1 MAWKSKRKRIIADME
16 CDVGVPIAKGSYFSC
31 LSVIARF
38 HHLAT
43 NPTQLN
49 REFPESEYL
58 AAHEAIAAANFLGLK
73 ARLVQRKAEELSEL
87 PLPAV
92 VISAEGA
99 CATLGR
105 IHDGKALLQ
114 KASEP
119 KPYTVPVEE
128 LLDSDSGAISL
139 LVFRRKG
146 VLSSIQQKFD
156 ISWFIPAILK
166 YKKLLGQVLLASFFI
181 QLFALVTPL
190 FFQVVVD
197 KVLVHQGL
205 TTLDVLALGFLVV
218 CVFDVLLNGL
228 RTYLFSHT
236 SNRIDV
242 VLGARLFHHLLR
254 LPIAYFQSRRV
265 GDTVARVRELD
276 SIRQFITG
284 SALTLCIDLFF
295 TLVFFAVMFLYSPT
309 LTWIVLG
316 SLPLYVILSVVIT
329 PILRNRLNE
338 KFKLGAENQAFLV
351 EACNGVE
358 TLKSLAVEP
367 QMQRRWE
374 DQMAAYVNA
383 SFRALNLG
391 NVANQVASL
400 INKLVTIGILWVGA
414 HLVIAGELSVG
425 MLIAFNMIAGRVSQ
439 PILKLVQLWQD
450 FQQAGISVK
459 RLGDILNTPRE
470 AGHDP
475 NRTTLPDIRGEI
487 RFEHVKFRYGP
498 DRPLVID
505 DIQLAIRPGEIVGIV
520 GRSGSGKST
529 LTKLVQRL
537 HVPEAGRVLID
548 GVDLALVD
556 PAWLRQRVGVVLQES
571 FLLNRT
577 VRENIALADPGA
589 PIEKVIAAARQSGAY
604 DFILELPEGFDTV
617 VGEQGSSL
625 SGGQKQRIAIARALM
640 ADPRIL
646 IFDEATSALDYESE
660 AVVQANMRQICQG
673 RTVLIIAHRL
683 SAVRDANR
691 IVVMDKGRIVEQGG
705 PKQLLQKNGHFAK
718 LNAMQSNLRE
728 VV

>member
-1 MAWKSKRKRIIADME
+1 
-16 CDVGVPIAKGSYFSC
+16 
-31 LSVIARF
+31 
-38 HHLAT
+38 
-43 NPTQLN
+43 
-49 REFPESEYL
+49 
-58 AAHEAIAAANFLGLK
+58 
-73 ARLVQRKAEELSEL
+73 
-87 PLPAV
+87 
-92 VISAEGA
+92 
-99 CATLGR
+99 
-105 IHDGKALLQ
+105 
-114 KASEP
+114 
-119 KPYTVPVEE
+119 
-128 LLDSDSGAISL
+128 
-139 LVFRRKG
+139 
-146 VLSSIQQKFD
+146 
-156 ISWFIPAILK
+156 
-166 YKKLLGQVLLASFFI
+166 
-181 QLFALVTPL
+181 
-190 FFQVVVD
+190 
-197 KVLVHQGL
+197 
-205 TTLDVLALGFLVV
+205 
-218 CVFDVLLNGL
+218 
-228 RTYLFSHT
+228 
-236 SNRIDV
+236 

-284 SALTLCIDLFF
+284 SALTLCVDLFF
-295 TLVFFAVMFLYSPT
+295 TLVFFAVMYLYSPV

-316 SLPLYVILSVVIT
+316 SLPLYVILSLVIT

-374 DQMAAYVNA
+374 EQLAGYVNA

-391 NVANQVASL
+391 NVANQAASL
-400 INKLVTIGILWVGA
+400 INKLVTVGILWVGA
-414 HLVIAGELSVG
+414 HLVISGELSVG

-450 FQQAGISVK
+450 FQQAGISIK
-459 RLGDILNTPRE
+459 RLGDILNTPTE

-475 NRTTLPDIRGEI
+475 NRTTLPDVRGEI

-537 HVPEAGRVLID
+537 YVPEAGRVLID

-589 PIEKVIAAARQSGAY
+589 PIEKVIAAAKQAGAY
-604 DFILELPEGFDTV
+604 DFILELPEGFDTM

-660 AVVQANMRQICQG
+660 AMVQANMRQICQG

-705 PKQLLQKNGHFAK
+705 PKQLLQKNGHFAR

>member
-1 MAWKSKRKRIIADME
+1 ME
-16 CDVGVPIAKGSYFSC
+16 TVIKKGSYFSC
-31 LSVIARF
+31 LSTIARF

-43 NPTQLN
+43 NPKQLH
-49 REFPESEYL
+49 REFSASDAL
-58 AAHEAIAAANFLGLK
+58 MAHETISAANFLGLK
-73 ARLVQRKAEELSEL
+73 TRFVQRRPEDLAEL
-87 PLPAV
+87 PMPAV
-92 VISAEGA
+92 VVSADGVCTILARVHE
-99 CATLGR
+99 
-105 IHDGKALLQ
+105 GKALLQ
-114 KASEP
+114 RADDP
-119 KPYTVPVEE
+119 KPYTMPVEE
-128 LLDSDSGAISL
+128 LLGPDLDMVSL

-146 VLSSIQQKFD
+146 VLSSLQQKFD
-156 ISWFIPAILK
+156 ISWFIPAIIK
-166 YKKLLGQVLLASFFI
+166 YRRLLGQVLLASFFI

-205 TTLDVLALGFLVV
+205 TTLNVLALGFVVV

-254 LPIAYFQSRRV
+254 LPISYFQNRRV

-316 SLPLYVILSVVIT
+316 SLPFYAILSLGIT
-329 PILRNRLNE
+329 PTLQNRLNE

-351 EACNGVE
+351 EACNGAE
-358 TLKSLAVEP
+358 TIKSLAVEP
-367 QMQRRWE
+367 HMQRRWE
-374 DQMAAYVNA
+374 DQQAAYVNA
-383 SFRALNLG
+383 SFRAMNLS

-425 MLIAFNMIAGRVSQ
+425 MLIAFNMFAGRVSQ

-470 AGHDP
+470 AGHNP
-475 NRTTLPDIRGEI
+475 NRTTLPDIRGDI
-487 RFEHVKFRYGP
+487 RFEHVNFRYGP
-498 DRPLVID
+498 DRPLAIN
-505 DIQLAIRPGEIVGIV
+505 DIQLGIKPGEIVGIV
-520 GRSGSGKST
+520 GKSGSGKST

-556 PAWLRQRVGVVLQES
+556 PAWLRQQVGVVLQEN
-571 FLLNRT
+571 FLLNRS
-577 VRENIALADPGA
+577 VRDNIALADPGA
-589 PIEKVIAAARQSGAY
+589 PIEKVVVAAKQSGAY

-640 ADPRIL
+640 ADPKIL

-660 AVVQANMRQICQG
+660 AIVQANMRQICAG

-691 IVVMDKGRIVEQGG
+691 IVVMDKGRIIEQGE
-705 PKQLLQKNGHFAK
+705 PKRLLQDGGHFAR

>member
-1 MAWKSKRKRIIADME
+1 MFSIE
-16 CDVGVPIAKGSYFSC
+16 KGSYFAC
-31 LSVIARF
+31 LSIIARF
-38 HHLAT
+38 HQLAS
-43 NPTQLN
+43 NPNQLN
-49 REFPESEYL
+49 REYAGSDGFWTHDATK
-58 AAHEAIAAANFLGLK
+58 AAKLLGLK
-73 ARLVQRKAEELSEL
+73 AKRVRRRAEDLANL
-87 PLPAV
+87 PLPAI
-92 VISAEGA
+92 VIDQQGG
-99 CATLGR
+99 CRILGQV
-105 IHDGKALLQ
+105 HDGKALLQ
-114 KASEP
+114 GTEQP
-119 KPYTVPVEE
+119 KPYSLPVEA
-128 LLDSDSGAISL
+128 LLEPDETTLSVM
-139 LVFRRKG
+139 VFRRTG
-146 VLSSIQQKFD
+146 ALSSLQQKFD
-156 ISWFIPAILK
+156 ISWFIPSIIK
-166 YKKLLGQVLLASFFI
+166 YKRLLGQVLLASFFI

-205 TTLDVLALGFLVV
+205 TTLDVLGFGFLVI
-218 CVFDVLLNGL
+218 CIFDVLLNGL

-284 SALTLCIDLFF
+284 SALTLCVDLFF

-316 SLPLYVILSVVIT
+316 SLPLYAVLSLIIT

-374 DQMAAYVNA
+374 DQMAAYVHA

-391 NVANQVASL
+391 NVANQIASL

-470 AGHDP
+470 AGHNP
-475 NRTTLPDIRGEI
+475 NRTTLPEVKGEI
-487 RFEHVKFRYGP
+487 RFEHVKFRYGM

-505 DIQLAIRPGEIVGIV
+505 DVQVSLKPGEVVGIV

-537 HVPEAGRVLID
+537 YVPEAGRVLID

-556 PAWLRQRVGVVLQES
+556 PAWLRRQVGVVLQES
-571 FLLNRT
+571 FLLNRSI
-577 VRENIALADPGA
+577 RENIALADPGA
-589 PIEKVIAAARQSGAY
+589 PMEKVIHAARQAGAY
-604 DFILELPEGFDTV
+604 DFILALPEGFDTV

-640 ADPRIL
+640 ADPKIL

-660 AVVQANMRQICQG
+660 AIVQANMRQICQG

-683 SAVRDANR
+683 SAVRDASR
-691 IVVMDKGRIVEQGG
+691 IVVMEQGRIVEQGEPG
-705 PKQLLQKNGHFAK
+705 KLLQQKGHFAR
-718 LNAMQSNLRE
+718 LSAMQSGMRE
-728 VV
+728 VG

>member
-1 MAWKSKRKRIIADME
+1 MELVVKRKE
-16 CDVGVPIAKGSYFSC
+16 GLSC
-31 LSVIARF
+31 LSLIARF
-38 HHLAT
+38 NQLAVDLE
-43 NPTQLN
+43 QLK
-49 REFPESEYL
+49 REFPDQDMKV
-58 AAHEAIAAANFLGLK
+58 HEVVKVADFLGLK
-73 ARLVQRKAEELSEL
+73 AKLYQCKREKLSDL
-87 PLPAV
+87 PFPVLLLNPKGNCV
-92 VISAEGA
+92 V
-99 CATLGR
+99 LGGIR
-105 IHDGKALLQ
+105 DGKALLQ
-114 KASEP
+114 RAGDSSP
-119 KPYTVPVEE
+119 STVPVED
-128 LLDSDSGAISL
+128 LFVAGSNHIALFL
-139 LVFRRKG
+139 FRKKG
-146 VLSSIQQKFD
+146 FLSSVQKKFD
-156 ISWFIPAILK
+156 ISWFIPSILK

-181 QLFALVTPL
+181 QMFALVTPL

-205 TTLDVLALGFLVV
+205 TTLDVMALGFLVV
-218 CVFDVLLNGL
+218 CIFDVLLNGL

-242 VLGARLFHHLLR
+242 VLGSRLFEHLLR

-284 SALTLCIDLFF
+284 SALTLCVDLFF

-316 SLPLYVILSVVIT
+316 SLPFYVLLSIIIT
-329 PILRNRLNE
+329 PILRNRLHE
-338 KFKLGAENQAFLV
+338 KFKLGAENQSFLV

-358 TLKSLAVEP
+358 TLKSMAVEP

-374 DQMAAYVNA
+374 EQLAGYVNA

-391 NVANQVASL
+391 NIASQIASL

-414 HLVIAGELSVG
+414 RLVISGELSVG

-450 FQQAGISVK
+450 FQQAGISIK
-459 RLGDILNTPRE
+459 RLGDILNTPKE

-487 RFEHVKFRYGP
+487 RFEHVKFRYAP
-498 DRPLVID
+498 DRPLVIN
-505 DIQLAIRPGEIVGIV
+505 DIHLTISPGEVVGIV
-520 GRSGSGKST
+520 GKSGSGKST

-537 HVPEAGRVLID
+537 HVPEAGRVLVD

-577 VRENIALADPGA
+577 VRDNIALADPGA
-589 PIEKVIAAARQSGAY
+589 SMDKVVAAAKQAGAY

-625 SGGQKQRIAIARALM
+625 SGGQKQRVAIARALM

-660 AVVQANMRQICQG
+660 AIVQANMRQICQG

-691 IVVMDKGRIVEQGG
+691 IVVMEQGHIVEQGG
-705 PKQLLQKNGHFAK
+705 PKQLLQKKGHFAR
-718 LNAMQSNLRE
+718 LNALQSGLRK

>member
-1 MAWKSKRKRIIADME
+1 ME
-16 CDVGVPIAKGSYFSC
+16 VVVERESCLSC
-31 LSVIARF
+31 LSVVARF
-38 HHLAT
+38 NQLAV
-43 NPTQLN
+43 NPEKLQ
-49 REFPESEYL
+49 REFPVGNLE
-58 AAHEAIAAANFLGLK
+58 AHDVIKAAAFLGLK
-73 ARLVQRKAEELSEL
+73 AKSHRYPCEKLESLPFPVMLVD
-87 PLPAV
+87 
-92 VISAEGA
+92 SAGTCTILA
-99 CATLGR
+99 GIR
-105 IHDGKALLQ
+105 DGKALLQ
-114 KASEP
+114 KVGQKSPIMISE
-119 KPYTVPVEE
+119 EE
-128 LLDSDSGAISL
+128 LPFDENKRL
-139 LVFRRKG
+139 LIFLFRKKG
-146 VLSSIQQKFD
+146 ILSSVERKFD
-156 ISWFIPAILK
+156 ISWFIPSILK

-181 QLFALVTPL
+181 QLFALITPL

-218 CVFDVLLNGL
+218 CVFDVILNGL

-242 VLGARLFHHLLR
+242 VLGSRLFNHLLR
-254 LPIAYFQSRRV
+254 LPIAYFQNRRV

-284 SALTLCIDLFF
+284 SALTLCVDLFF

-316 SLPLYVILSVVIT
+316 SLPLYVLLSIIIT
-329 PILRNRLNE
+329 PILRNRLHE
-338 KFKLGAENQAFLV
+338 KFKLGAENQSFLV

-358 TLKSLAVEP
+358 TLKSMAVEP

-374 DQMAAYVNA
+374 EQLAGYVNA

-391 NVANQVASL
+391 NVASQCASL
-400 INKLVTIGILWVGA
+400 INKLVTVGILWVGA

-450 FQQAGISVK
+450 FQQAGISIK
-459 RLGDILNTPRE
+459 RLGDILNTPTE

-475 NRTTLPDIRGEI
+475 NRTTLPAIRGEI

-505 DIQLAIRPGEIVGIV
+505 GIQLSIRPGEIMGIV
-520 GRSGSGKST
+520 GKSGSGKST

-537 HVPEAGRVLID
+537 YVPEAGRVLVD

-556 PAWLRQRVGVVLQES
+556 PAWLRQKVGVVLQES

-577 VRENIALADPGA
+577 VRDNIALADPGA
-589 PIEKVIAAARQSGAY
+589 PMEKVVAAAKQAGAY

-660 AVVQANMRQICQG
+660 AIVQANMRQICQG

-691 IVVMDKGRIVEQGG
+691 IVVMEKGRIVEQGS
-705 PKQLLQKNGHFAK
+705 PKQLMQKKGHFAR

-728 VV
+728 VI